1 MPNCLPFRTDPP
13 PGDPEGG
20 EPPLTSA
27 WVECGRITGVFGIR
41 GELKIASYT
50 EPAERLLD
58 YRPWMLSL
66 AQGQPQ
72 PVHPVGSHRRGSQ
85 LVVALDGLTDRTR
98 AESLVGGALSVPR
111 TCFPTLP
118 EGQFYWVDLVGLK
131 VVNEEGVPLGR
142 VTDLIRGP
150 AGDCLAVSGVEDQ
163 LIPFS
168 WQTTVLAVDLK
179 SRRIQVRST
188 R

>member
-1 MPNCLPFRTDPP
+1 
-13 PGDPEGG
+13 
-20 EPPLTSA
+20 
-27 WVECGRITGVFGIR
+27 
-41 GELKIASYT
+41 
-50 EPAERLLD
+50 
-58 YRPWMLSL
+58 
-66 AQGQPQ
+66 
-72 PVHPVGSHRRGSQ
+72 
-85 LVVALDGLTDRTR
+85 
-98 AESLVGGALSVPR
+98 
-111 TCFPTLP
+111 LP